1 MLRANHAVRLGLRA
15 ASRNPELSF
24 AKALIDQ
31 GGNLLALVPVALAS
45 LLVASLLQDDAVTSL
60 LLALRAI
67 IALRWP
73 VLGGIAAA
81 LAIAFTASMLL
92 WAGALPLLAADAE
105 LDRRPPPGNFTVL
118 LSRGAARTLVAGS
131 LGWGISLLFAVSCAV
146 ALLFAGPLALLRPS
160 LGLFIGAALVGAAA
174 LLGGLLLDLLAR
186 LTLVR
191 AAAFGDPATA
201 AFGKA
206 ASLLG
211 ARLGA
216 CLVVT
221 LAFVFLETIVASV
234 AATLTGFASGAALFN
249 PPLELLALAPRTAIG
264 LAAGVVFGWLE
275 VARMGAL
282 AALAADAEG
291 LIEPPA
297 APQPTP
303 VADLV
308 VEALPA
314 EDT

>member
-1 MLRANHAVRLGLRA
+1 
-15 ASRNPELSF
+15 
-24 AKALIDQ
+24 
-31 GGNLLALVPVALAS
+31 VAF
-45 LLVASLLQDDAVTSL
+45 
-60 LLALRAI
+60 RK
-67 IALRWP
+67 
-73 VLGGIAAA
+73 AAA
-81 LAIAFTASMLL
+81 
-92 WAGALPLLAADAE
+92 
-105 LDRRPPPGNFTVL
+105 
-118 LSRGAARTLVAGS
+118 
-131 LGWGISLLFAVSCAV
+131 
-146 ALLFAGPLALLRPS
+146 
-160 LGLFIGAALVGAAA
+160 
-174 LLGGLLLDLLAR
+174 
-186 LTLVR
+186 
-191 AAAFGDPATA
+191 
-201 AFGKA
+201 
-206 ASLLG
+206 LLG

-234 AATLTGFASGAALFN
+234 AAALTGFASGAALFN
-249 PPLELLALAPRTAIG
+249 PPLELLALAPRAAIG

-275 VARMGAL
+275 VGRMGAL

>member
-1 MLRANHAVRLGLRA
+1 
-15 ASRNPELSF
+15 
-24 AKALIDQ
+24 
-31 GGNLLALVPVALAS
+31 
-45 LLVASLLQDDAVTSL
+45 
-60 LLALRAI
+60 
-67 IALRWP
+67 
-73 VLGGIAAA
+73 
-81 LAIAFTASMLL
+81 MLL

-105 LDRRPPPGNFTVL
+105 LDRRPPPGNFMVL

-160 LGLFIGAALVGAAA
+160 LALFIGAALVGAAA

-234 AATLTGFASGAALFN
+234 AATLTGFTSGAALFN
-249 PPLELLALAPRTAIG
+249 PPLELLALAPRAAIG

-275 VARMGAL
+275 VGRMGAL

-303 VADLV
+303 VAELV

-314 EDT
+314 EET

>member
-31 GGNLLALVPVALAS
+31 GGNLLAVVPVALAA
-45 LLVASLLQDDAVTSL
+45 LLVASLLQDDALTSL
-60 LLALRAI
+60 VLALRAI
-67 IALRWP
+67 VALRWP

-81 LAIAFTASMLL
+81 FAIAFTASMLL

-105 LDRRPPPGNFTVL
+105 LDRRPPPGNFMVL

-160 LGLFIGAALVGAAA
+160 LGLFIGASLVGAAA
-174 LLGGLLLDLLAR
+174 LLGGFLLDLLAR

-211 ARLGA
+211 ARLG
-216 CLVVT
+216 
-221 LAFVFLETIVASV
+221 
-234 AATLTGFASGAALFN
+234 
-249 PPLELLALAPRTAIG
+249 
-264 LAAGVVFGWLE
+264 
-275 VARMGAL
+275 
-282 AALAADAEG
+282 
-291 LIEPPA
+291 
-297 APQPTP
+297 
-303 VADLV
+303 
-308 VEALPA
+308 
-314 EDT
+314 

>member
-1 MLRANHAVRLGLRA
+1 VLRANHAVRLGLRA
-15 ASRNPELSF
+15 ASRNPELPF

-31 GGNLLALVPVALAS
+31 GGNLLAMVPVVLAA
-45 LLVASLLQDDAVTSL
+45 LLVASLLQGDTVTSL
-60 LLALRAI
+60 VLALRAML
-67 IALRWP
+67 ALRWP

-131 LGWGISLLFAVSCAV
+131 LGWGISLLFAVSCAA
-146 ALLFAGPLALLRPS
+146 ALLYVGPLALLRPS
-160 LGLFIGAALVGAAA
+160 LGLFIAAALVGAAA
-174 LLGGLLLDLLAR
+174 LLGGFLLDLLAR

-191 AAAFGDPATA
+191 AAAFGDPATV

-234 AATLTGFASGAALFN
+234 AATLSGFASGAAFFN
-249 PPLELLALAPRTAIG
+249 PPLEVLALAPRVAIG

-275 VARMGAL
+275 VGRMGAL

-303 VADLV
+303 VAELV